1 MVAGTRAEE
10 AAQFIVCA
18 TEPSGGSG
26 AFEAPHWSVAPFDAA
41 VVLLQPVIQVS
52 TGSVPHAFAQRG
64 ADRPGV
70 AVVAVCRDPVR
81 CHAGHR
87 LGRAEERLSG
97 RHVAVLA
104 EQHVD
109 QVPVPVDGAIEIA
122 PAPVHFQVCLIDGP
136 AAAHLA
142 APAPPQILGQGG
154 GEKLWNPARVKH
166 HRWSNQL
173 WSFSCRSTMT

>member
-1 MVAGTRAEE
+1 MLMVAGARAEE

-70 AVVAVCRDPVR
+70 AVVAIGRDPVR

-87 LGRAEERLSG
+87 LGGTKERLRGS
-97 RHVAVLA
+97 HVAV
-104 EQHVD
+104 
-109 QVPVPVDGAIEIA
+109 
-122 PAPVHFQVCLIDGP
+122 FT
-136 AAAHLA
+136 
-142 APAPPQILGQGG
+142 
-154 GEKLWNPARVKH
+154 NSTSTR
-166 HRWSNQL
+166 
-173 WSFSCRSTMT
+173 FSRFGR